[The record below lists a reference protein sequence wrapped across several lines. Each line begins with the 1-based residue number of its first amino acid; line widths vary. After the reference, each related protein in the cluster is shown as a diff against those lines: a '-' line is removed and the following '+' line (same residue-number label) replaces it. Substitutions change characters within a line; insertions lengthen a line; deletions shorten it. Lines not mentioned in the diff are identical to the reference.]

1 MSDNN
6 QAGTACDLRGI
17 REAVCVHTDKISDS
31 CLAKDCIEDL
41 QVYLTVPSQQALDCA
56 VSAKARY
63 VELLHVG
70 VHVETV
76 PYSTGYYT
84 VDLTFYYRVIADA
97 TLALDADAFDLP
109 HQTPLVGGAASASL
123 EPIADIIN
131 EPVASAPALREGKK
145 SPAARAAAL
154 RNGKNPNEDDNP
166 PEQRVAQPSTVR
178 EENGDRTNP
187 DTGEIPVVQKDDG
200 RISADPNDPEV
211 AKAIRN
217 EHIEQRKTKRTRTRR
232 NRVIAIIVTIVVLLG
247 LAGGAF
253 ATYRWSQTKYYIG
266 DDNGEVA
273 IFQGVPTSLF
283 GFQLSHAVTDTHM
296 KTSEL
301 PPSWQEQLA
310 QGISFDTYGEAK
322 THTRLIKKQLKQQ
335 QDEAA
340 QKEQDKANGE
350 SDNKSS
356 GTTSDKSSGKS
367 DKSDDASANK
377 SGGDQS

>member
-1 MSDNN
+1 MALRAGSTDNV
-6 QAGTACDLRGI
+6 TA
-17 REAVCVHTDKISDS
+17 
-31 CLAKDCIEDL
+31 
-41 QVYLTVPSQQALDCA
+41 
-56 VSAKARY
+56 
-63 VELLHVG
+63 
-70 VHVETV
+70 
-76 PYSTGYYT
+76 
-84 VDLTFYYRVIADA
+84 VIADA
-97 TLALDADAFDLP
+97 TLALDADAFDMP
-109 HQTPLVGGAASASL
+109 HQTPLIGGAASASL

-131 EPVASAPALREGKK
+131 EPVTSAPALREGKK

-154 RNGKNPNEDDNP
+154 RNGKNPDENDNP
-166 PEQRVAQPSTVR
+166 PEQRVAQPSTIR
-178 EENGDRTNP
+178 EENGDRINP

-217 EHIEQRKTKRTRTRR
+217 EHIEQRKTKRSRTKR
-232 NRVIAIIVTIVVLLG
+232 NRVITIIVTIVILLG

-253 ATYRWSQTKYYIG
+253 ATYSWSQTKYYIG
-266 DDNGEVA
+266 DNNGEVS

-283 GFQLSHAVTDTHM
+283 GFQLSHAITDTNM

-335 QDEAA
+335 QDDEA
-340 QKEQDKANGE
+340 QKKQDKTNSG
-350 SDNKSS
+350 SDSTSSSKSS
-356 GTTSDKSSGKS
+356 DTASDKSSSKS
-367 DKSDDASANK
+367 GDSGNASSDK